1 MLECKDEDF
10 CLLVKHHPN
19 WWKSNGLPK
28 KKRSKFHL
36 CETTRQ
42 TSAWC
47 HATTVNISSV
57 KNTALASRGAQS
69 GNCSCPLS
77 TYRIERHLPGFPPLW
92 AMCHRRENN
101 QNDQH
106 ATFDSRWTRGNFTV
120 RRFGRFLGPF
130 QTSGL
135 PSLQLSIGCTACI
148 VPTALRMAPGCT
160 GWFSNRQHSSALN
173 ATTDQEPNNHLVTA
187 NQDRLTLSL
196 LSEDQQLSLHLQHN
210 ATNET
215 HQALH
220 GCLLG
225 QSAAKLALKALSS
238 ARTTSP
244 ILF

>member
-77 TYRIERHLPGFPPLW
+77 THRIERHLPGFPPLC
-92 AMCHRRENN
+92 ATCHRRENN

-130 QTSGL
+130 Q
-135 PSLQLSIGCTACI
+135 AC
-148 VPTALRMAPGCT
+148 LHC
-160 GWFSNRQHSSALN
+160 SSALD
-173 ATTDQEPNNHLVTA
+173 ALCASPP
-187 NQDRLTLSL
+187 L
-196 LSEDQQLSLHLQHN
+196 LSGWLQAAQDGSATGSTHLH
-210 ATNET
+210 
-215 HQALH
+215 
-220 GCLLG
+220 
-225 QSAAKLALKALSS
+225 
-238 ARTTSP
+238 
-244 ILF
+244 